1 MMASSRL
8 LETPSSSASDIGVS
22 ADLMRAHWFLV
33 HVKNRAEKASSQNLD
48 QLGLEAFCPQQK
60 QQKIIRRVRREVIL
74 PLFPG
79 YLFVKFDPA
88 VQFRAVQFCT
98 GVLRVVTF
106 GDTLARVDSSII
118 EAMRERMTQGW
129 VDMSKCTAFQP
140 GQKVRIQDGPLRGL
154 EAVFESEM
162 SDRQR
167 VTLLLKTVAYQ
178 ARVVMP
184 VDQIANL

>member
-1 MMASSRL
+1 MTASSSL
-8 LETPSSSASDIGVS
+8 LDTPHSSPCDTEVS
-22 ADLMRAHWFLV
+22 AGAPKVHWFLV
-33 HVKNRAEKASSQNLD
+33 HVKNRAEKASAQNLD
-48 QLGLEAFCPQQK
+48 QLGLESFCPQRK
-60 QQKIIRRVRREVIL
+60 QEKIIRRVRREVIL

-79 YLFVKFDPA
+79 YMFVKFDPA

-118 EAMRERMTQGW
+118 EAMRERMTRGW
-129 VDMSKCTAFQP
+129 VDMTKCTAFQP
-140 GQKVRIQDGPLRGL
+140 GQKVRIQDGPLQGL

-167 VTLLLKTVAYQ
+167 VTLLLQTVAYQ
-178 ARVVMP
+178 ARVVVP

>member
-1 MMASSRL
+1 MIASTSL
-8 LETPSSSASDIGVS
+8 LETQSFSASETGKS
-22 ADLMRAHWFLV
+22 ADVPRSHWFLV
-33 HVKNRAEKASSQNLD
+33 HVKNRAEKASGQNLD
-48 QLGLEAFCPQQK
+48 QLGLESFCPHRK
-60 QQKIIRRVRREVIL
+60 QEKIIRRVRREVIL

-118 EAMRERMTQGW
+118 EAMRDRMTQGW
-129 VDMSKCTAFQP
+129 VDMSNCTPFQP

-184 VDQIANL
+184 VDQITNL